1 VQGFAVMVIHVWS
14 SADHKRLF
22 SFVVGVLAFDLAE
35 CLKGEG
41 GFSGYSAMEATIVA
55 QLQ

>member
-35 CLKGEG
+35 CRISDREYLTER
-41 GFSGYSAMEATIVA
+41 EVHR
-55 QLQ
+55 

>member
-22 SFVVGVLAFDLAE
+22 SFVVGVLTSLLPNAE
-35 CLKGEG
+35 YRTREYLTER
-41 GFSGYSAMEATIVA
+41 EVHR
-55 QLQ
+55 